1 MNGRSKRAAASRWL
15 PPLFWMAALFA
26 VSHQPSL
33 PSAPDALLDTLIKKS
48 LHAVAYG
55 ILAWLWWR
63 ALAVVRD
70 PRVRAAVSFVI
81 SALYAASDEWHQT
94 FVAGRTG
101 RASDVLIDVAGV
113 VVALAVLARLDPS
126 GRGHDSR

>member
-1 MNGRSKRAAASRWL
+1 MSGRLVRAAASRWL
-15 PPLFWMAALFA
+15 PPLLWMAAIFA

-33 PSAPDALLDTLIKKS
+33 PSAPVALLDTLIKKS

-63 ALAVVRD
+63 ALAGVRD
-70 PRVRAAVSFVI
+70 SRVRAAVSLAV
-81 SALYAASDEWHQT
+81 SALYAVSDEWHQT

-101 RASDVLIDVAGV
+101 RASDVLIDIAGA